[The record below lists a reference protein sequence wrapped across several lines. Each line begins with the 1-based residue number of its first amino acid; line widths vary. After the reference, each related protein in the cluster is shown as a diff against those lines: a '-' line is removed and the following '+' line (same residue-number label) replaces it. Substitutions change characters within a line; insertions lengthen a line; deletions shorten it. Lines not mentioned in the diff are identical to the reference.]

1 MKNTGEVRSFL
12 IERMVALADGKES
25 IAQSHAVAA
34 LAKQVNATLALELS
48 AARLLDAKV
57 DLKCLRIGG

>member
-1 MKNTGEVRSFL
+1 MDNTAELRKFL
-12 IERMVALADGKES
+12 VKRMEALASGQES

-48 AARLLDAKV
+48 AARLLDQKV
-57 DLKCLRIGG
+57 DLKCLRISG

>member
-48 AARLLDAKV
+48 AARLLDEKV
-57 DLKCLRIGG
+57 NLKCLRIGG

>member
-25 IAQSHAVAA
+25 IAQSHAVTA